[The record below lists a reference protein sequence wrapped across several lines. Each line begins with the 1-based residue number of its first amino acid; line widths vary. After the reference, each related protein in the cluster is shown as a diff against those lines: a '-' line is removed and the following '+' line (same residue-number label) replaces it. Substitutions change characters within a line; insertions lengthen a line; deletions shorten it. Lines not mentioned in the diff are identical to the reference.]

1 MVRLVPHHVAFFAS
15 VAELRAWLEANGE
28 AADEL
33 WVGLARASKAR
44 PAPFLWAGLV
54 DEILCVGWIDGVR
67 MPFDAEWHAIRITP
81 RRTGSV
87 WSARNVGRVEALRAE
102 GRMRPAGEA
111 AFARR
116 REDRTAIYSFDGAW
130 AFDEAAEAAIR
141 AVPAAWAW
149 FEAQPPGYRRQAA
162 HWVMSAKRAETRAG
176 RLEKLIDGC
185 AEGERLSEITGV
197 ARSGTRV
204 RRSPGE

>member
-1 MVRLVPHHVAFFAS
+1 MVRLVPHDVAFFAS

-28 AADEL
+28 AAGEL
-33 WVGLARASKAR
+33 WVGLARASKGR
-44 PAPFLWAGLV
+44 TAPITWAGLV
-54 DEILCVGWIDGVR
+54 DEILCAGWIDSVR

-81 RRTGSV
+81 RRAGSV

-116 REDRTAIYSFDGAW
+116 REDRTAIYSFDGTW
-130 AFDEAAEAAIR
+130 AFDEPAEAAIR
-141 AVPAAWAW
+141 ERPGAWAW

-162 HWVMSAKRAETRAG
+162 HWVMSAKRNDTRAG
-176 RLEKLIDGC
+176 RLAKLVEGC
-185 AEGERLSEITGV
+185 AAGARLPEITGA
-197 ARSGTRV
+197 ARSGGT
-204 RRSPGE
+204 

>member
-1 MVRLVPHHVAFFAS
+1 MVRLVPHDVAFFAS
-15 VAELRAWLEANGE
+15 VVGLCAWLEANGE

-33 WVGLARASKAR
+33 WVGLVRASKGR
-44 PAPFLWAGLV
+44 PAPITWAGLV
-54 DEILCVGWIDGVR
+54 DEILCAGWIDSVR
-67 MPFDAEWHAIRITP
+67 MPLDAEWHAIRITP

-87 WSARNVGRVEALRAE
+87 WSARNVARVEALRAE

-116 REDRTAIYSFDGAW
+116 RKDRTAIYSFDGGF

-141 AVPAAWAW
+141 ARPGPWAW

-176 RLEKLIDGC
+176 RLARLIDGC
-185 AEGERLSEITGV
+185 AAGERLPEITGA
-197 ARSGTRV
+197 ARSGTSARF
-204 RRSPGE
+204 SPSG